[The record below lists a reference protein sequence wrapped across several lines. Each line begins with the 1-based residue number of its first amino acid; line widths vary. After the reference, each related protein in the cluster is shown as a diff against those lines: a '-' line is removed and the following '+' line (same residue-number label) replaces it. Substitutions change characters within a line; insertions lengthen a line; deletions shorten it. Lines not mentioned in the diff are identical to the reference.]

1 MLGTG
6 GLDER
11 ATNADLCPCQVETI
25 GPVRRTKRA
34 PVWFA
39 CAYYRPVQPEHMN
52 HESHSPRRSDRFTR
66 CLWLYFTRRLFVLA
80 YPQPKL
86 FAVG

>member
-6 GLDER
+6 VLDRER
-11 ATNADLCPCQVETI
+11 RMQTSAPAKVETI
-25 GPVRRTKRA
+25 GPGRRTKRA
-34 PVWFA
+34 PVWFS

-52 HESHSPRRSDRFTR
+52 HESHGPRRSDRFTR
-66 CLWLYFTRRLFVLA
+66 CLWLYLTRRLFVLA